1 MRVVTIK
8 KAFCLRGEFNEM
20 KGILF
25 ALILSLFLVTF
36 FQTESVS
43 AEEPTQDSEE
53 LRLQD
58 MLMIML
64 TPNIRE
70 VLENY
75 YGINTP
81 GITPWKI
88 TIIQTKR
95 VQHFRGFIL
104 DITFE
109 IEPTT
114 GHNVAV
120 GKDRIT
126 FRISYGPAVELVKHT
141 HVATYDLPPELQE
154 QSSFDYEKLPR
165 LFKYVL
171 TKPY

>member
-1 MRVVTIK
+1 MK
-8 KAFCLRGEFNEM
+8 KMLIAF
-20 KGILF
+20 
-25 ALILSLFLVTF
+25 ILSVVLVTL
-36 FQTESVS
+36 FQIKLAS
-43 AEEPTQDSEE
+43 ASEPTQDSEE

-75 YGINTP
+75 YGPNTP

-88 TIIQTKR
+88 KIIQTKR

-104 DITFE
+104 VITFE

-114 GHNVAV
+114 GHNVSI

-126 FRISYGPAVELVKHT
+126 YRISFGPKVELIEHT
-141 HVATYDLPPELQE
+141 HIETYDLPYELQE
-154 QSSFDYEKLPR
+154 TSSFDLNKLPR

-171 TKPY
+171 SKPF

>member
-1 MRVVTIK
+1 MK
-8 KAFCLRGEFNEM
+8 KMLIAF
-20 KGILF
+20 
-25 ALILSLFLVTF
+25 ILSLVLVTF
-36 FQTESVS
+36 FQIKFAS
-43 AEEPTQDSEE
+43 ANEPTQDSEE

-64 TPNIRE
+64 TPNISE
-70 VLENY
+70 VLRNY
-75 YGINTP
+75 YGSNTP

-88 TIIQTKR
+88 NIIQTKR
-95 VQHFRGFIL
+95 VQHFRGFML

-114 GHNVAV
+114 GHNVSI

-126 FRISYGPAVELVKHT
+126 YRISYGPSIEQIEHT
-141 HVATYDLPPELQE
+141 HLATYDLPPELQAPT
-154 QSSFDYEKLPR
+154 SFDFNHLPR

-171 TKPY
+171 SKPY

>member
-1 MRVVTIK
+1 MQTSYVERLVFK
-8 KAFCLRGEFNEM
+8 EM
-20 KGILF
+20 KKILF
-25 ALILSLFLVTF
+25 AFILSLVLVTF
-36 FQTESVS
+36 FQMGWAS
-43 AEEPTQDSEE
+43 ANEPTQDSEE

-64 TPNIRE
+64 TPNIYE

-75 YGINTP
+75 YGPNTP
-81 GITPWKI
+81 GVTPWKI
-88 TIIQTKR
+88 KIIQTKR

-109 IEPTT
+109 IEPTA
-114 GHNVAV
+114 GHHVSI

-126 FRISYGPAVELVKHT
+126 YRFSVGPRVELIEHT
-141 HVATYDLPPELQE
+141 HLATYDLPPELQE
-154 QSSFDYEKLPR
+154 PSSFDFNKLPR

-171 TKPY
+171 SKPY

>member
-1 MRVVTIK
+1 MK
-8 KAFCLRGEFNEM
+8 KMLLTF
-20 KGILF
+20 
-25 ALILSLFLVTF
+25 ILSLFLVAL
-36 FQTESVS
+36 FQIKLVS
-43 AEEPTQDSEE
+43 ASEPTQDSEE

-75 YGINTP
+75 YGPNAP

-88 TIIQTKR
+88 KIIQTKR

-114 GHNVAV
+114 GHNVSV

-126 FRISYGPAVELVKHT
+126 FRVSFGPKVELIEHT
-141 HVATYDLPPELQE
+141 HLETYDLPPELQE
-154 QSSFDYEKLPR
+154 SSPFDFNNL
-165 LFKYVL
+165 LS
-171 TKPY
+171 

>member
-1 MRVVTIK
+1 MPIT
-8 KAFCLRGEFNEM
+8 F
-20 KGILF
+20 
-25 ALILSLFLVTF
+25 ILSLFLVTL
-36 FQTESVS
+36 FQIKMVS
-43 AEEPTQDSEE
+43 ASEPLQDSVE

-64 TPNIRE
+64 TPNIKE
-70 VLENY
+70 VLESY
-75 YGINTP
+75 YGPNTP

-88 TIIQTKR
+88 KIIQTKR

-114 GHNVAV
+114 GHNVSI

-126 FRISYGPAVELVKHT
+126 YRISFGPEVELIEHT
-141 HVATYDLPPELQE
+141 HIETYDLPHELQE
-154 QSSFDYEKLPR
+154 PSSFDFNKLPR

-171 TKPY
+171 SKPF

>member
-1 MRVVTIK
+1 MK
-8 KAFCLRGEFNEM
+8 KTLLAIM
-20 KGILF
+20 
-25 ALILSLFLVTF
+25 LSFVLVTS
-36 FQTESVS
+36 FQAELAS
-43 AEEPTQDSEE
+43 AIEPTQDSEE

-58 MLMIML
+58 MLMNLL
-64 TPNIRE
+64 TPYIRE
-70 VLENY
+70 VLEKY
-75 YGINTP
+75 YGPNTP

-88 TIIQTKR
+88 KIIETKR

-126 FRISYGPAVELVKHT
+126 FRISYGPSVELIKHT
-141 HVATYDLPPELQE
+141 HLATYELPPELQE
-154 QSSFDYEKLPR
+154 PSSFDFDRLPR

-171 TKPY
+171 SKPFN

>member
-1 MRVVTIK
+1 MK
-8 KAFCLRGEFNEM
+8 KMLTVF
-20 KGILF
+20 
-25 ALILSLFLVTF
+25 ILSLVLATL
-36 FQTESVS
+36 FQIKLVS
-43 AEEPTQDSEE
+43 ASEPTQDSEE

-58 MLMIML
+58 MLIIML

-75 YGINTP
+75 YGPNTP

-88 TIIQTKR
+88 KIIENKR
-95 VQHFRGFIL
+95 VLHFRGFIL
-104 DITFE
+104 VITFE

-114 GHNVAV
+114 GHNVAI

-126 FRISYGPAVELVKHT
+126 FRISYGPSVELIKHT
-141 HVATYDLPPELQE
+141 HLATYDLPSELQE
-154 QSSFDYEKLPR
+154 PSSFDFDKLPR